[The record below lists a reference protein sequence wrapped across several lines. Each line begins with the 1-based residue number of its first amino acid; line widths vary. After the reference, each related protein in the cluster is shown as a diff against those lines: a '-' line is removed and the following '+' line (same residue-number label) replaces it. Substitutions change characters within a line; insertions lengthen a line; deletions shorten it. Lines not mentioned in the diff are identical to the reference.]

1 MDKIQVRDR
10 EFTISI
16 PEAKILQRVSE
27 VAQQI
32 QHDLKDEHP
41 LFISVLNGS
50 FVFAADLLRA
60 LDMPCEIAF
69 VRVASYDGMGST
81 GKVKQLLGLKENIEG
96 RTVVVVEDIIDSGLT
111 MKQMLETLRQ
121 QGPKDIRIASLL
133 VKPGNL
139 KADHDIDY
147 CCFKIPND
155 FIVGYGLDY
164 DGEGRNLR
172 NIYTVVEE

>member
-27 VAQQI
+27 VARQI

-60 LDMPCEIAF
+60 VDMPGEVTF
-69 VRVASYDGMGST
+69 VRVASY
-81 GKVKQLLGLKENIEG
+81 
-96 RTVVVVEDIIDSGLT
+96 
-111 MKQMLETLRQ
+111 
-121 QGPKDIRIASLL
+121 
-133 VKPGNL
+133 
-139 KADHDIDY
+139 
-147 CCFKIPND
+147 
-155 FIVGYGLDY
+155 
-164 DGEGRNLR
+164 
-172 NIYTVVEE
+172 